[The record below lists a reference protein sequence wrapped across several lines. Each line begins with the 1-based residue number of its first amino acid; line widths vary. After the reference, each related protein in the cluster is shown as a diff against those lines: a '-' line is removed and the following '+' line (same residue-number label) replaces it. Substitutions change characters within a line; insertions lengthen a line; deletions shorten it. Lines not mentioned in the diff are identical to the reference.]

1 MNLAII
7 DENEKVVVQY
17 SEEVFRKLLIK
28 YYEVHKDI
36 DKAFNQLTEDLRD
49 KVNNR

>member
-7 DENEKVVVQY
+7 DENDKVVVQY
-17 SEEVFRKLLIK
+17 SEEVFRKLLVK

-36 DKAFNQLTEDLRD
+36 EKSFNQLSQDLRD